1 MIDFN
6 NFAGFLKVVGFKC
19 ENDLSKARF
28 LSTLLLPRLPET
40 KMTEVQSFR
49 YTSWETS
56 AFLTYV
62 NMAYGKVFHENYTTK
77 AKKLVKCYLS
87 EYNQTIF

>member
-6 NFAGFLKVVGFKC
+6 NFAGLLKVVAFKC
-19 ENDLSKARF
+19 KNDLSKARF

-49 YTSWETS
+49 YTS

-62 NMAYGKVFHENYTTK
+62 NMAYGKVFHENYH
-77 AKKLVKCYLS
+77 
-87 EYNQTIF
+87 